1 MNLKDFKPLQY
12 GEVRAMERIEGIE
25 LLEEYKKQSSLGD
38 DEHKDG
44 KLIYTTNCYY
54 LDIWEF
60 FV

>member
-25 LLEEYKKQSSLGD
+25 LLEEYKKQSSFGD

-44 KLIYTTNCYY
+44 KLIYTTK
-54 LDIWEF
+54 LLLS
-60 FV
+60 